1 MATNLPNFDVVTTR
15 VKNNEI
21 SSLLVDGNL
30 IVGGAIFPG
39 TFTNRVITLV
49 DAGAAGAIT
58 GGPVTAAQSGTT
70 FVIPTLTNN
79 NQTLALPAAAPGLKY
94 KFVYNNSGAAIGFDL
109 NLVRAGTDTIS
120 GFAVGVDGNAGV
132 TFNNGAVLA
141 IDSSAVA
148 GTWIK
153 LEGLATGS
161 TTTPNA
167 WHLSA
172 QCAAAAS
179 ILNA

>member
-1 MATNLPNFDVVTTR
+1 MANPNFSVEKDM
-15 VKNNEI
+15 NL
-21 SSLLVDGNL
+21 SSVNCETLEVGGDLT
-30 IVGGAIFPG
+30 VGGAIRPG
-39 TFTNRVITLV
+39 TFTNRVVILV
-49 DAGAAGAIT
+49 DAAAAGAIT
-58 GGPVTAAQSGTT
+58 GGPVTVAQSGTT

-79 NQTLALPAAAPGLKY
+79 NQTLALPAAAPGLRY
-94 KFVYNNSGAAIGFDL
+94 KFVYNASAAAIGFDL
-109 NLVRAGTDTIS
+109 NIVRAGTDTIS
-120 GFAVGVDGNAGV
+120 GFAVGVDGNAGR

-141 IDSSAVA
+141 IDSTAVA
-148 GTWIK
+148 GTWIT

-172 QCAAAAS
+172 QCAAQAS